1 MISEDYASIFINNS
15 MRGTEAAK
23 DSLLLPDWTKQD
35 WEKFLSLTTT
45 RAVRTGEFVI
55 NRNASDRT
63 LYLVASGEYE
73 VGTMRV
79 GGATMRSIAYITAG
93 SVIGD
98 QSFFDGQPRSANVWA
113 ASAGVLLLLEYSSY
127 QQYARAEP
135 GLAVDFV
142 FALGRVLSMRLRTT
156 TLRATG

>member
-1 MISEDYASIFINNS
+1 MISEDYASVFINNS
-15 MRGTEAAK
+15 IRGTEAAK
-23 DSLLLPDWTKQD
+23 DSLLLPDWTKRD

-79 GGATMRSIAYITAG
+79 GEYIPIQ
-93 SVIGD
+93 V
-98 QSFFDGQPRSANVWA
+98 
-113 ASAGVLLLLEYSSY
+113 
-127 QQYARAEP
+127 
-135 GLAVDFV
+135 
-142 FALGRVLSMRLRTT
+142 
-156 TLRATG
+156 